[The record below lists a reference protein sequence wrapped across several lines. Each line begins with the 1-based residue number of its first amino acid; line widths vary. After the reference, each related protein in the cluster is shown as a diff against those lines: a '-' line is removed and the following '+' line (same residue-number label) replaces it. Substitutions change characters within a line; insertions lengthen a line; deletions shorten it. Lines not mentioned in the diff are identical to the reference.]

1 MVLSSYP
8 PARFTNLFWL
18 FKNKLYRMTVSDWNL
33 LIIAVAGVVGS
44 LITLYLN
51 VRVKKSD

>member
-1 MVLSSYP
+1 
-8 PARFTNLFWL
+8 
-18 FKNKLYRMTVSDWNL
+18 MTVSDWNL

-51 VRVKKSD
+51 VRSKNGLMKMRR